1 MSLTIHFPTVH
12 TDSHRSPF
20 FGLFVCFLYTYFFKK
35 VKAKEKEVRIL
46 ILGLD
51 NAGKTTIL
59 RKFSGESIDT
69 IEPTLGF
76 NIKTLAHGG
85 YNLNLW
91 DVGGQKSIRAYWRN
105 YFESTDGL
113 IWVVDTN
120 DRTRLDL
127 CKKEL
132 FSLLQEE
139 KLTGASLLIFANKQD
154 VEGEYIMHLRVYAVL
169 SKSNAL
175 FPPPPEEQA
184 LFDFYFA

>member
-1 MSLTIHFPTVH
+1 M
-12 TDSHRSPF
+12 
-20 FGLFVCFLYTYFFKK
+20 GLLSILKK

-154 VEGEYIMHLRVYAVL
+154 VEGALSSDEIGKILELDTNEKFKNRHWSIHPCSAVTGDGLVEGMDWMVNDIASRIFML
-169 SKSNAL
+169 S
-175 FPPPPEEQA
+175 
-184 LFDFYFA
+184 